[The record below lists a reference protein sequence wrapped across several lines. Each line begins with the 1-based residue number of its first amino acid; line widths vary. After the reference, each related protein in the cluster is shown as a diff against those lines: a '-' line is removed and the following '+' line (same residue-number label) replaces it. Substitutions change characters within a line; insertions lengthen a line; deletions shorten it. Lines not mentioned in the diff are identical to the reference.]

1 MPSRSFDCRPACL
14 RRRWA
19 WQALGIVLF
28 LIAGCSRTET
38 RTGESASVDNG
49 SKPPPPISVLFV
61 DSAGIG
67 EKISRQWSAQKD
79 GKLTSVE
86 ATSAALYAS
95 QFNEIANHDVVVYP
109 NWLIGELVAR
119 QAIIELPMVIWDSRQ
134 LHKME
139 ILRASRT
146 VFPVYGKKTW
156 GTPLGSPNLML
167 IYRDDVLK
175 ALKLPP
181 PRTWKEFFEIAH
193 QLTVRQELRD
203 GQGKL
208 LPTAVDI
215 PSIGGWE
222 SRIFLTF
229 CAPAIRRRGKLAS
242 VFDRDTMDP
251 LIDRQPFVESL
262 ENLKRLAEAQS
273 DRYDIKQVARRIID
287 GKSAI
292 AIGYLCRSFFD
303 SAEAETLINEQVR
316 FARLPGS
323 EKWFDFVGGSYG
335 PRDLDESIQV
345 DLIGYSGRL
354 ASVLKSAS
362 DPNTCFDFITWVSS
376 KQISEQ
382 IMSRTDYCGPFRASH
397 LGNVFSWTG
406 DVISFEAAESIADLI
421 EQLNEEPIFLLFPRI
436 PGSHEYLAS
445 LDRGINQY
453 LASTISA
460 EQALTGVAKEWQ
472 TITDRLDRKKQIRH
486 IKLNEGY

>member
-1 MPSRSFDCRPACL
+1 MNLIAFFCE

-19 WQALGIVLF
+19 WQALAILLLLIV
-28 LIAGCSRTET
+28 GCSRTET
-38 RTGESASVDNG
+38 STGESASVDKG

-61 DSAGIG
+61 DSAGVG
-67 EKISRQWSAQKD
+67 EEISRQWAAQKD
-79 GKLTSVE
+79 GKLTPVE
-86 ATSAALYAS
+86 TTSAELFAS
-95 QFNEIANHDVVVYP
+95 QYNEISRHDVVVYP

-119 QAIIELPMVIWDSRQ
+119 QAIIELPMVIWDSQQ
-134 LHKME
+134 LHKKE

-146 VFPVYGKKTW
+146 VFPVYGKKNW

-167 IYRDDVLK
+167 MYRDDVLK
-175 ALKLPP
+175 ALVLPP
-181 PRTWKEFFEIAH
+181 PRTWTEFFEIAQ
-193 QLTVRQELRD
+193 QLAVPRELRD

-222 SRIFLTF
+222 SRMFLTF

-242 VFDRDTMDP
+242 VFERDTMDP
-251 LIDRQPFVESL
+251 LIDQQPFVESL
-262 ENLKRLAEAQS
+262 ENLKLLVEAQS
-273 DRYDIKQVARRIID
+273 DRYDIKQVARRMID

-303 SAEAETLINEQVR
+303 STEAETLIDEQVR

-323 EKWFDFVGGSYG
+323 EQWFDFVGGTYR

-345 DLIGYSGRL
+345 DLVGYSGRL

-362 DPNTCFDFITWVSS
+362 DPNTCFDFVTWLSG

-382 IMSRTDYCGPFRASH
+382 IMSRTDFCGPFRASH
-397 LGNVFSWTG
+397 LGNVLTWTG
-406 DVISFEAAESIADLI
+406 DVISFEASESIADLI
-421 EQLNEEPIFLLFPRI
+421 EQLNEEPVFLLFPRI

-453 LASTISA
+453 LTSTITA
-460 EQALTGVAKEWQ
+460 KQALTGVSKEWQ